1 MRIKFG
7 VYVVKHYFCI
17 RIRERTAL
25 QNMMKKTF
33 RKTSENIWKYEIKVL
48 IFASTFAKKAGA
60 SKKSSLKTLHYQ
72 QVVQVLKINTVKNLK

>member
-25 QNMMKKTF
+25 QNMMKKNF

-48 IFASTFAKKAGA
+48 IFASTFAK
-60 SKKSSLKTLHYQ
+60 
-72 QVVQVLKINTVKNLK
+72 N

>member
-48 IFASTFAKKAGA
+48 IFASTFAKKLAGV
-60 SKKSSLKTLHYQ
+60 TTR
-72 QVVQVLKINTVKNLK
+72 VL